1 MKHKILLSLLFSG
14 IAFLI
19 SANAAPLPDTNWELK
34 GNKIVNWSGKVTRT
48 ANNAMEFSGTT
59 YTKRKYIKGN
69 HDTLNIRLGFQGKN
83 AFIGMYLYDEN
94 GALID
99 IVNVTRIPNAEKKRS
114 FDIVFKIPATGK
126 KNKNVFSFRIYFSAP
141 KKCTISEY
149 TMFLTK

>member
-1 MKHKILLSLLFSG
+1 MKHKILLSLFFSG

-19 SANAAPLPDTNWELK
+19 SANAAPLPETDWELK
-34 GNKIVNWSGKVTRT
+34 NGKIMNWSGKVTRT

-59 YTKRKYIKGN
+59 YTKRKYIKG
-69 HDTLNIRLGFQGKN
+69 DSSTLNIRLGFQGKN

-114 FDIVFKIPATGK
+114 FDIVFKIPATGR
-126 KNKNVFSFRIYFSAP
+126 KNKKVFSFRIYFSAP

-149 TMFLTK
+149 TMSLAE